1 MNIAGIVLAAG
12 AGTRMGHSKLLV
24 PIDGE
29 TLLRRAARRALA
41 AGLDPVL
48 VVVGHEAERARA
60 EIDGLGCRAVLNP
73 EHAKGMST
81 SLSAG
86 IGAVPSESAAAVVL
100 LADMPW
106 VEVDMIRSVALRHA
120 ETGAPVVASRYGDA
134 LAPPTLFAR
143 SLFPELQG
151 GVGEGRG
158 REVVRRHAEAAAFV
172 VWPSAA
178 LADLDVPGDLERA
191 RARLGRR
198 GGA

>member
-12 AGTRMGHSKLLV
+12 AGTRMGKNKLLV
-24 PIDGE
+24 PLDGE
-29 TLLRRAARRALA
+29 TLLRRAVRGALA

-48 VVVGHEAERARA
+48 VVVGHDAERVRA
-60 EIDGLGCRAVLNP
+60 ELDGLGCRAVPNP
-73 EHAKGMST
+73 DHARGMST

-86 IGAVPSESAAAVVL
+86 IGAVPPESAAAVVL

-106 VEVDMIRSVALRHA
+106 VSADMIRAVALRHA

-134 LAPPTLFAR
+134 VAPPTLFAR

-151 GVGEGRG
+151 GAGEGRG

-178 LADLDVPGDLERA
+178 LEDLDVPDDLA
-191 RARLGRR
+191 RARSRLAGGGRQ
-198 GGA
+198 